1 MSQISVVIGLSG
13 GVDSSVSAYLLKE
26 QGYAVEA
33 IFMKNWEEDDTD
45 DYCSATVDIE
55 DAKAVCDTLHIPL
68 HTVNFAA
75 EYWNC
80 VFENFLSEYRAGHTP
95 NPDILCNKEIK
106 FKLFMD
112 YCLQMRGADYLATGH
127 YARIAKTHDQYTL
140 LKGLDNNKDQTY
152 FIYTLGQRQ
161 LSQTL
166 FPVGNLSKPEVRALA
181 KKMGLKTH
189 DKKDSTGICFI
200 GERKFK
206 DFLARYLPAQP
217 GMIETVEGKTVGQHE
232 GLMYY
237 TIGQRKG
244 LNIGGKADA
253 LEAPWY
259 VIAKQLDHNILMVAQ
274 THEHPLLYKSTLN
287 CGDLS
292 WCSDTAPSYPLRCA
306 AKTRYRQKEAP
317 CTVIP
322 ADDNTLK
329 VHFDAPQWAVTP
341 GQAIVFYQDEICL
354 GGGTI
359 L

>member
-1 MSQISVVIGLSG
+1 MNSIPVVIGLSG

-33 IFMKNWEEDDTD
+33 VFMKNWEEDDTD
-45 DYCSATVDIE
+45 TYCSASVDVE
-55 DAKAVCDTLHIPL
+55 DAKAVCDTLDIAL

-75 EYWNC
+75 EYWDR
-80 VFENFLSEYRAGHTP
+80 VFEIFLREYRAGRTP

-106 FKLFMD
+106 FKLFLE
-112 YCLQMRGADYLATGH
+112 YCLKTRGAQYLATGH
-127 YARIAKTHDQYTL
+127 YARIDKRGDHYTL
-140 LKGLDNNKDQTY
+140 LKGIDENKDQTY
-152 FIYTLGQRQ
+152 FIYTLGQKQ
-161 LSQTL
+161 LSQSL
-166 FPVGNLSKPEVRALA
+166 FPIGHLHKNEVRALA
-181 KKMGLKTH
+181 KKMGLRTH

-217 GMIETVEGKTVGQHE
+217 GSIETVEGKVLGQHQ

-244 LNIGGKADA
+244 LQIGGKADA

-259 VIAKQLDHNILMVAQ
+259 VVAKDLERNVLVVAQ
-274 THEHPLLYKSTLN
+274 THEHPLLYRNTLK
-287 CGDLS
+287 CTDLS
-292 WCSDTAPSYPLRCA
+292 WCSDESPVYPLLCR
-306 AKTRYRQKEAP
+306 AKTRYRQKEAA

-322 ADDNTLK
+322 LDANTLQ
-329 VHFDAPQWAVTP
+329 VTFELPQWAITP
-341 GQAIVFYQDEICL
+341 GQAIVFYQDDTCL

>member
-1 MSQISVVIGLSG
+1 MNSIPVVIGLSG

-33 IFMKNWEEDDTD
+33 VFMKNWEEDDTD
-45 DYCSATVDIE
+45 TYCSASVDVE
-55 DAKAVCDTLHIPL
+55 DAKAVCDTLDIPL

-75 EYWNC
+75 EYWEC
-80 VFENFLSEYRAGHTP
+80 VFEIFLREYRAGRTP

-106 FKLFMD
+106 FKLFLE
-112 YCLQMRGADYLATGH
+112 YCLKTRGAQYLATGH
-127 YARIAKTHDQYTL
+127 YARIGKTGDHYTL
-140 LKGLDNNKDQTY
+140 LKGLDENKDQTY
-152 FIYTLGQRQ
+152 FIYTLGQKQ
-161 LSQTL
+161 LSQSL
-166 FPVGNLSKPEVRALA
+166 FPVGHLHKSEVRALA
-181 KKMGLKTH
+181 KKIGLRTH

-217 GMIETVEGKTVGQHE
+217 GSIETVEGKVLSQHE

-244 LNIGGKADA
+244 LQIGGKADA

-259 VIAKQLDHNILMVAQ
+259 VVAKDLERNVLVVAQ
-274 THEHPLLYKSTLN
+274 THEHPLLYQNTLK
-287 CGDLS
+287 CTDLS
-292 WCSDTAPSYPLRCA
+292 WGRDEAPVYPLVCR
-306 AKTRYRQKEAP
+306 AKTRYRQKEAA

-322 ADDNTLK
+322 LDADTLQ
-329 VHFDAPQWAVTP
+329 VTFEAPQWAITP
-341 GQAIVFYQDEICL
+341 GQAIVFYQDETCL

-359 L
+359 S

>member
-1 MSQISVVIGLSG
+1 MTQIPVVIGLSG

-33 IFMKNWEEDDTD
+33 VFMKNWEEDDTD
-45 DYCSATVDIE
+45 EHCSASVDVA
-55 DAKAVCDTLHIPL
+55 DARAVCDTLNIPL

-75 EYWNC
+75 EYWDR
-80 VFENFLSEYRAGHTP
+80 VFDIFLREYHLGRTP

-106 FKLFMD
+106 FKLFLD
-112 YCLQMRGADYLATGH
+112 YCRNTRGAQYLATGH
-127 YARIAKTHDQYTL
+127 YARITKSDQGYQL
-140 LKGLDNNKDQTY
+140 LRGFDSNKDQSY
-152 FIYTLGQRQ
+152 FIYTLGQHA
-161 LSQTL
+161 LSQAL
-166 FPVGNLSKPEVRALA
+166 FPIGDLTKPEVRALA

-217 GMIETVEGKTVGQHE
+217 GEIETLDGRIVGSHD

-244 LNIGGKADA
+244 LNLGGKKEA

-259 VIAKQLDHNILMVAQ
+259 VVEKQVARNVLIVAQ
-274 THEHPLLYKSTLN
+274 THDHPLLYKNILTCN
-287 CGDLS
+287 EVS
-292 WCSDTAPSYPLRCA
+292 WCSGVAPTFPLRCT
-306 AKTRYRQKEAP
+306 AKTRYRQKDAACAVVSTNE
-317 CTVIP
+317 T
-322 ADDNTLK
+322 TLQ
-329 VHFDAPQWAVTP
+329 VTFDEPQWAITP
-341 GQAIVFYQDEICL
+341 GQAVVFYQDTLCL